1 MYELYSV
8 CASLLCETQK
18 DETKQ
23 KRWQKHYREDKKPY
37 VGGILITSFKL
48 PVLSC
53 SQLLK
58 ITGFKNTI
66 YNVLALDRCS
76 TCVTVLIYE
85 TKMVT
90 VNYVFLCAF
99 FFLKS
104 GGEGCRD
111 MAAADARVRE
121 KKKNVLF
128 FGGIWR
134 KRKTFPK
141 KKDKKKGE
149 KKKQKSEKMKKYM
162 NIFFFL
168 SNTFQCDLW

>member
-8 CASLLCETQK
+8 CASLLCKIQK
-18 DETKQ
+18 KKQ
-23 KRWQKHYREDKKPY
+23 NKKDDKALQRGKKH

-76 TCVTVLIYE
+76 TCVTVLIYK

-99 FFLKS
+99 F
-104 GGEGCRD
+104 
-111 MAAADARVRE
+111 
-121 KKKNVLF
+121 
-128 FGGIWR
+128 
-134 KRKTFPK
+134 
-141 KKDKKKGE
+141 
-149 KKKQKSEKMKKYM
+149 
-162 NIFFFL
+162 
-168 SNTFQCDLW
+168 